1 MRFSAALI
9 CADSSLWWAVA
20 AAAFSSSTAY
30 SSRLCSVRKF
40 IVCAICLRLKTLAQ
54 RAYPAPFPARSF
66 SWMSTNRLTLGGSA
80 CTVDFLRGVCCFF
93 PASTA
98 RISASLYPVPSPSS
112 IRAIFFHPGALR
124 RIAFPRRV
132 TSQPISESIF
142 SNSSKSVGFCSSA
155 WSIIILSCSR
165 WDGFALS
172 PNHLL

>member
-1 MRFSAALI
+1 MFLAEFLRVTSLSISYIDLAGLSIIDDVGPQDSNLRHAFFRRFDLCRQFI
-9 CADSSLWWAVA
+9 MVGCGRCR
-20 AAAFSSSTAY
+20 FSSSTAY

-66 SWMSTNRLTLGGSA
+66 SWMSTSRLTLGGSA

-112 IRAIFFHPGALR
+112 IRATF
-124 RIAFPRRV
+124 
-132 TSQPISESIF
+132 SI
-142 SNSSKSVGFCSSA
+142 
-155 WSIIILSCSR
+155 R
-165 WDGFALS
+165 E
-172 PNHLL
+172 P